1 LYIYYYKNLKIKL
14 MESSQKSNKELISMK
29 KTGEVSDIGSCDP
42 HPTSEPSPLDY
53 PSYRLTINDTEFMIT
68 PTNTG
73 DLKAL
78 IVDK

>member
-1 LYIYYYKNLKIKL
+1 
-14 MESSQKSNKELISMK
+14 MESSQKSSKDIISMQ
-29 KTGEVSDIGSCDP
+29 KTGAVSDIGSCDP

-53 PSYRLTINDTEFMIT
+53 PSYRLTITDTEFMIS

-78 IVDK
+78 IIDK